1 MNDIELDYGAIT
13 IDNSIFKG
21 EGYNFNE
28 GILAQMEQFKGSPV
42 KVIQTDIVHN
52 EAVKHIAHEISKAR
66 STITQ
71 ALRSA
76 SKQLKISDK
85 SIDDAAKLLSI
96 EGDDRTIAEERLKKY
111 YKFIGAQQISSNE
124 LVDLPTLMEMYF
136 STSSPFEEGK
146 DKKNEFPDAIAL
158 LSIEAWADINDLKI
172 IAVSADKGWNDFART
187 SQRITVLPRLSD
199 ALEKFQPHNKVASI
213 ISHIREDS
221 LLDGENH
228 ILTDI
233 ENAIINSLEDEH
245 IMIEAASHM
254 SIDWDDVSVSYIS
267 HELDINKD
275 GLVDIQIIRI
285 EEDSVTL
292 RTGAHVE
299 VSVEASF
306 IFSVKDSID
315 RDYVSMGGN
324 VCSVEEDYH
333 TDILL
338 ELTGDFSQGID
349 GIEVSNIEVLESIQT
364 ANFGYIEPDWLSQ
377 VDDER

>member
-172 IAVSADKGWNDFART
+172 IAVSADKGWNDFARK